1 MNPQTSDIA
10 PYTPTSFDYLVDFF
24 HSMPAAWILICAVA
38 LVGLAIWLT
47 RRWLPYS
54 RIIDGLKSAPLVTT
68 DSTVTGL
75 VKLVGQAQPG
85 GDDSAGYFNKAS
97 YVWSVSETLDTRSKG
112 ALRKTGSYSVAP
124 MLIRDSAG
132 DCVVDPQE
140 AVVVPAVTTG
150 KVDRHIFSGDTY
162 HTKKLIRPGD
172 PVIALGQIRREQ
184 ARESNA
190 PRRLRK
196 SDSGVLL
203 YSGKS
208 EQRTLLRFRL
218 FFWSTFGAMSLCVVL
233 IGFGFW
239 AHLQGYPNQSVGEY
253 VDALMTQPF
262 EGYPGAAR

>member
-10 PYTPTSFDYLVDFF
+10 PYTPTSFDYVVDFF
-24 HSMPAAWILICAVA
+24 HSMPAAWILIGAVA

-68 DSTVTGL
+68 DSTVSGL

-112 ALRKTGSYSVAP
+112 AFRKTGSYSVAP
-124 MLIRDSAG
+124 MLIRDAAG

-140 AVVVPAVTTG
+140 AVVVPAVTTSR
-150 KVDRHIFSGDTY
+150 VDRHIFSDDTY

-172 PVIALGQIRREQ
+172 PVIALGQIR
-184 ARESNA
+184 SG
-190 PRRLRK
+190 RLRK
-196 SDSGVLL
+196 TDKGVLL

-208 EQRTLLRFRL
+208 ESRTLLRFRF
-218 FFWSTFGAMSLCVVL
+218 FFWSTFGAMSLCL
-233 IGFGFW
+233 ILIVFGFW

>member
-1 MNPQTSDIA
+1 MNPQTPGIE
-10 PYTPTSFDYLVDFF
+10 PYTPTQFDYVVDFF
-24 HSMPAAWILICAVA
+24 HSIPAAWILIGAAA
-38 LVGLAIWLT
+38 LLGLAIWLT

-54 RIIDGLKSAPLVTT
+54 RIIEGLKSAPLVTS
-68 DSTVTGL
+68 DSTASGL
-75 VKLVGQAQPG
+75 VKLVGQAQAG
-85 GDDSAGYFNKAS
+85 GDDSSSPFNKAS
-97 YVWSVSETLDTRSKG
+97 YVWSVSETLDTRKRNF
-112 ALRKTGSYSVAP
+112 RKSGSYSVAP

-132 DCVVDPQE
+132 DCLVDPQE
-140 AVVVPAVTTG
+140 AVVIPTLT
-150 KVDRHIFSGDTY
+150 KSTVDNNFLDDSTY

-190 PRRLRK
+190 PCQLRK
-196 SDSGVLL
+196 SDRGVLL

-208 EQRTLLRFRL
+208 EGRTLLRFR
-218 FFWSTFGAMSLCVVL
+218 FYFWPTLAAMILCLLLTV
-233 IGFGFW
+233 FGFW